1 MNNTMWLSIGFGA
14 IAGVIIAVVVLKK
27 IQASV
32 KERDCKPGTL
42 DELVKDQLT
51 CDELNMSNVISWFR
65 ENAGKASGEAV
76 FFLAKPTVQMA
87 EMFAVTADIRQLDQE
102 HNLLQVVVDQKEK
115 LPVAVRLIACN
126 SKPDLIVERM
136 KDKDYM
142 IITNK

>member
-1 MNNTMWLSIGFGA
+1 MINTMWLSIGLGA
-14 IAGVIIAVVVLKK
+14 IAGAIIVAVVLKK
-27 IQASV
+27 KQTSA
-32 KERDCKPGTL
+32 KDQDFKPGTL
-42 DELVKDQLT
+42 DELVKNQLT
-51 CDELNMSNVISWFR
+51 CDEMDMRNVISWFR
-65 ENAGKASGEAV
+65 ENASKASGEAV

-87 EMFAVTADIRQLDQE
+87 EMFALTADIRQLDQE

-142 IITNK
+142 IITYN